1 MKKKKEKKIETPR
14 KNLHK
19 DLQDF
24 DIQLNAFGQIETSIK
39 LEEINA
45 FLNTHLP
52 DRKLNNSNPEDREE
66 E

>member
-1 MKKKKEKKIETPR
+1 MKKKKEKKSEVTR

-19 DLQDF
+19 DLQGF
-24 DIQLNAFGQIETSIK
+24 DIQLNAFGQIETTIQ
-39 LEEINA
+39 LEDLNT

-52 DRKLNNSNPEDREE
+52 DRKLNNSESESHEE

>member
-1 MKKKKEKKIETPR
+1 MKKKKVKKSEVTR

-19 DLQDF
+19 DLQGF
-24 DIQLNAFGQIETSIK
+24 DIQLNAFGQIETTIQ
-39 LEEINA
+39 LEDLNT

-52 DRKLNNSNPEDREE
+52 DRKLNNSESESHEE